1 MSLQFIMGPSGSGK
15 SHYLYQWVTKESFKH
30 PKKKYIVLV
39 PEQFT
44 MQTQKDLVMAS
55 PRKGILNV
63 EVLSF
68 HRLAQRVFEETGEN
82 HRTILDD
89 VGKNFVIRKIAGEQG
104 EELKVIGSN
113 LRKVGYISEVKSIIS
128 EFTQYNIQPEHLGE
142 MMEQMKKNP
151 NLYYKLSDLKVVYES
166 FRDYLKEKYIT
177 GEEVLDVLSSVAHK
191 SKLLR
196 DSVIVLDGFTGFTP
210 VQNKL
215 LSTLMS
221 LCEEVLL
228 TVTMDKSENP
238 FIYQHPYQLFAL
250 SKQMVVTLVHMAEE
264 NKVEVKRPIYLF
276 EEPVYRFCDNR
287 PLAFMESRLFRY
299 GNKSFEEEQ
308 DAIQV
313 WCAKNP
319 REEMDFVA
327 QKIRYLVRTG
337 QCRYQDIAILTSALD
352 CYASHIERSFEQYEI
367 PVFMDHKRSIL
378 LNSCVEYIRS
388 LLVMAEQNFTYESV
402 FRYLRTGLVG
412 IHCDEI
418 DVLENYV
425 LALGIQGYKKW
436 QEKWVRRTR
445 KMSVEELD
453 KINDTREK
461 IINCLEPVMA
471 VLKSRKKTV
480 LDVTRALHS
489 FFLQNELQLHVK
501 EYQLKFE
508 AEGELALA
516 KEYAQVYRIVI
527 ELLDQF
533 VELLGD
539 ETISLKE
546 YCELLDA
553 GLEEA
558 KVGVIPPSL
567 DQVMVGDVERSRI
580 KDVKVVFLVGVSD
593 NHLPGSMSGG
603 GFLTEYDRQM
613 LTETGTV
620 LAPGTKEK
628 IYIQKFYLYL
638 ILTKP
643 TNQVYLTYSK
653 SNSDGNSSR
662 PSYLVTEIVK
672 LFPKLCVQN
681 VPSEI
686 RKKEF
691 TPQSGVASLIEG
703 LQQRE
708 NGLNVEW
715 QELYTWYKKQE
726 EWQEKI
732 DRILEATFYEN
743 PNHTLTRETAKQL
756 YGDVLDNSVTRL
768 EKFSKCAYS
777 HFLSYGLRLR
787 EREEYQFQGLDF
799 GTLFHSS
806 IEKFS
811 RKVEKSEW
819 SWTDLPE
826 QSQEELIQQSV
837 EESVV
842 DYGNSILYS
851 SARNEYMILRLKRL
865 LRRTVWAM
873 RQQLQKGDFVPD
885 GYEVVFNY
893 LKGLRLSNV
902 DLGELG
908 KLRLNGKIDRVDV
921 CEDEQN
927 VYVKIV
933 DYKTDT
939 TKFDWS
945 ELCHGLQIQLFV
957 YMKAA
962 MELQAMKSPDKQIV
976 PAGALYYGAVDPIVS
991 DQNDLEKVE
1000 TEILKSLK
1008 PLGVI
1013 QNDETIVCHLDR
1025 EFTKSSQVIP
1035 VARDKEGAIKAT
1047 DAVVTAEEFE
1057 LVGDYI
1063 EHQIQKIGKQ
1073 ILEGQAEIAPHK
1085 LGSHTGCEYCPYQ
1098 SVCGFEEKVP
1108 GYQYRELEKMDKQKA
1123 VEKMREEVD
1132 TWELNLQ
1139 ENNSK

>member
-1 MSLQFIMGPSGSGK
+1 MSLQFIMGPSGAGK
-15 SHYLYQWVTKESFKH
+15 SHYLYQWVTKESLEH
-30 PKKKYIVLV
+30 PNKKYIVLV

-68 HRLAQRVFEETGEN
+68 HRLAQRVFDEVGEN

-89 VGKNFVIRKIAGEQG
+89 VGKNFVIRRIAGEQD

-128 EFTQYNIQPEHLGE
+128 EFTQYNIQPEHLDE
-142 MMEQMKKNP
+142 MMEHVKKNP
-151 NLYYKLSDLKVVYES
+151 NLCYKLSDLKVIYES
-166 FRDYLKEKYIT
+166 FREYLKEKYIT

-191 SKLLR
+191 SILLK

-210 VQNKL
+210 VQNQL
-215 LSTLMS
+215 LNTLMC
-221 LCEEVLL
+221 LCEDVLV
-228 TVTMDKSENP
+228 TVTMDKSEDP
-238 FIYQHPYQLFAL
+238 FVYQNPYQLFAL
-250 SKQMVVTLVHMAEE
+250 SKQMVDTLMHMAKES
-264 NKVEVKRPIYLF
+264 KVDVKRPVCLF
-276 EEPVYRFCDNR
+276 EEPVYRFRENR
-287 PLAFMESRLFRY
+287 PLAFMESYLFRY
-299 GNKSFEEEQ
+299 SNKSFDDKQ
-308 DAIQV
+308 DAIQI

-352 CYASHIERSFEQYEI
+352 GYANHIERIFERYEI

-388 LLVMAEQNFTYESV
+388 LLAMAEQNFTYASV
-402 FRYLRTGLVG
+402 FRYLRTGLAG
-412 IHCDEI
+412 ISRDEV

-425 LALGIQGYKKW
+425 LALGIRGYKKW
-436 QEKWVRRTR
+436 QEKWVRRAR
-445 KMSVEELD
+445 KMSVEELNE
-453 KINDTREK
+453 INLIRET
-461 IINCLEPVMA
+461 IMNRLETIMS
-471 VLKSRKKTV
+471 VLKSRDKTV

-489 FFLQNELQLHVK
+489 FFMENELQLRVK

-516 KEYAQVYRIVI
+516 KEYAQVYRIVM
-527 ELLDQF
+527 ELFDQF
-533 VELLGD
+533 VELLG
-539 ETISLKE
+539 EEKISLKE

-593 NHLPGSMSGG
+593 KNLPGNMSGG

-613 LTETGTV
+613 ITATGRV
-620 LAPGTKEK
+620 LAPGMKEK

-643 TNQVYLTYSK
+643 TDQVYLTYSA
-653 SNSDGNSSR
+653 SDSDGNSSR
-662 PSYLVTEIVK
+662 PSYLVTEIAK
-672 LFPKLCVQN
+672 LFPELCVQN
-681 VPSEI
+681 VSSEI
-686 RKKEF
+686 KKKEF
-691 TPQSGVASLIEG
+691 TPQSGVSSLIEG

-708 NGLNVEW
+708 NGLSIEW
-715 QELYTWYKKQE
+715 QELYAWYKKQE
-726 EWQEKI
+726 EWNGTIE
-732 DRILEATFYEN
+732 RILEAAFYEK
-743 PNHTLTRETAKQL
+743 PEHTLTTETAKQL
-756 YGDVLDNSVTRL
+756 YGDVLDNSVSRL
-768 EKFSKCAYS
+768 EAFSNCAYS
-777 HFLSYGLRLR
+777 HFLEYGLRLK
-787 EREEYQFQGLDF
+787 EREEYQFKGADF

-819 SWTDLPE
+819 SWNDLPE
-826 QSQEELIQQSV
+826 QSQEEFIQQSV
-837 EESVV
+837 DESVV

-873 RQQLQKGDFVPD
+873 RQQLQKGDFIPD
-885 GYEVVFNY
+885 GYEVIFNY
-893 LKGLRLSNV
+893 LKGLRMSNV

-908 KLRLNGKIDRVDV
+908 KLRLNGKIDRVDI
-921 CEDEQN
+921 CEDEEN

-933 DYKTDT
+933 DYKTSAT
-939 TKFDWS
+939 AFDWS
-945 ELCHGLQIQLFV
+945 KLCHGLQIQLFV

-962 MELQAMKSPDKQIV
+962 MELQEMKSSGKKIV

-991 DQNDLEKVE
+991 ARDDLEKVE
-1000 TEILKSLK
+1000 IEILKSLK
-1008 PLGVI
+1008 PQGLV
-1013 QNDETIVCHLDR
+1013 QNDETIIGHLDR
-1025 EFTKSSQVIP
+1025 DFTKGSQVIP
-1035 VARDKEGAIKAT
+1035 VTRDKDGIIKAT
-1047 DAVVTAEEFE
+1047 DTVVTAEEFE
-1057 LVGDYI
+1057 LVENYI
-1063 EHQIQKIGKQ
+1063 EHQVQKIGKQ
-1073 ILEGQAEIAPHK
+1073 ILEGEAEIAPYK
-1085 LGSHTGCEYCPYQ
+1085 LEDNTGCKYCRYQ

-1123 VEKMREEVD
+1123 LEKMREEVD
-1132 TWELNLQ
+1132 TWEINSQ
-1139 ENNSK
+1139 KNNSK